1 MSTIADPLLEHHR
14 RFARYNRWANA
25 RVADA
30 VNRLS
35 EDDYRADRGAF
46 FGSLQGTLNHL
57 LLADRLWLARI
68 MGTPPPYD
76 RLDLILYDDRLAL
89 FRARAAEDER
99 IIGLCNRLDRD
110 RLLAPLAYRTAN
122 GAAHEQPLHEV
133 LAHVFN
139 HQTHHRGQAHALLTG
154 LVGEAPSLD
163 LLYYLR
169 EAA

>member
-1 MSTIADPLLEHHR
+1 MTDIALDHIR
-14 RFARYNRWANA
+14 RMARYNRWANA
-25 RVADA
+25 WVADA
-30 VNRLS
+30 ANRLS

-99 IIGLCNRLDRD
+99 IVGLCNGPDRD
-110 RLLAPLAYRTAN
+110 RLLAPLAYRTVN
-122 GAAHEQPLHEV
+122 GMAHEQPLHEV
-133 LAHVFN
+133 LARR
-139 HQTHHRGQAHALLTG
+139 TPERGATG
-154 LVGEAPSLD
+154 
-163 LLYYLR
+163 
-169 EAA
+169 